1 MLTTVAMTFSSMGL
15 TDRGQPLGLPDGSIR
30 AVIALSLVVL
40 FAIFT
45 IFLYRGIFV
54 GGPLN
59 TIFLTQAEMGQFFNR
74 ATVRE
79 IRTKPAVDRDNQPL
93 KNSDSIQLYEVN
105 FRESETAASADF
117 AKQLLVLLGTLM
129 TAVTSFYLGA
139 GTATSAAA
147 GTAQG
152 PAPTLTGIDPIAHS
166 ISNDGSPIHLRVMGS
181 NLNPI
186 TQVKI
191 VRAGVP
197 VFGINVASSPTGVTC
212 DIPVSTTTTP
222 PGLQPWDV
230 VVDDGASKS
239 ATLPGALTI
248 SA

>member
-1 MLTTVAMTFSSMGL
+1 
-15 TDRGQPLGLPDGSIR
+15 
-30 AVIALSLVVL
+30 
-40 FAIFT
+40 
-45 IFLYRGIFV
+45 
-54 GGPLN
+54 
-59 TIFLTQAEMGQFFNR
+59 
-74 ATVRE
+74 
-79 IRTKPAVDRDNQPL
+79 
-93 KNSDSIQLYEVN
+93 
-105 FRESETAASADF
+105 
-117 AKQLLVLLGTLM
+117 M